1 MRVVCSMYPISMDEL
16 HPSVP
21 SDWHVRPCERSRS
34 GWRSGQVVAALDERQ
49 VGDVARP
56 PRVPERG
63 GWSVN
68 RKRDNRYGV
77 PGD

>member
-1 MRVVCSMYPISMDEL
+1 MYPISMDEL

-21 SDWHVRPCERSRS
+21 SDWHAGLASDPAPVGGPAKW
-34 GWRSGQVVAALDERQ
+34 WRRWTKDRLGMSPGHHVCQK
-49 VGDVARP
+49 G
-56 PRVPERG
+56 G